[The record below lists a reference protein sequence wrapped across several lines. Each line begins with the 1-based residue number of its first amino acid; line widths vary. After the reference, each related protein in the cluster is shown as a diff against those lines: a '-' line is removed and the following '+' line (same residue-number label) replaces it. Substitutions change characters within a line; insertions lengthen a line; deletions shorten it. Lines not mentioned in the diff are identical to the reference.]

1 MRRQKDNDDDGGLD
15 SLLDTM
21 TNVVGILVLVLIVT
35 QMSVADVVSRIT
47 EEMRVEPE
55 QVEAL
60 NETLRAKQE
69 ERAELEEIL
78 VDPLDIDTQRQ
89 MEELKK
95 KKELLERRRR
105 LLEEDKAREQNQFAM
120 KQEEDRKKAEEN
132 EKKIAESKKNRD
144 ELSKTITEMTARQAE
159 LEAKLEQASNIKAP
173 PAVEITIPDPR
184 PAPPNSK
191 PLLFVCAENEL
202 FPLDPADLR
211 KRAEVRAKAIIAR
224 YKLDRDPEKGIDPE
238 AFTEHYQKMK
248 DRNDY
253 FEAEYFVL
261 NNTWPRIRLIPRS
274 GSGVKEQE
282 VTNPR
287 SRFHTQG
294 VALIDRTKF
303 YTRFFVLPD
312 SHEIYVAARSALTEA
327 QILSGWE
334 PQPEDWNYVTS
345 IPGGIRL
352 GPPPKPNPNAKP
364 APPAKPANVID

>member
-35 QMSVADVVSRIT
+35 QLSVADVVSRIT
-47 EEMRVEPE
+47 KEMRVEPE

-60 NETLRAKQE
+60 DEALRAKRE
-69 ERAELEEIL
+69 EQDELKEIL

-95 KKELLERRRR
+95 KKELLERRKR
-105 LLEEDKAREQNQFAM
+105 LLEEEKEREQNLYAM
-120 KQEEDRKKAEEN
+120 KLEEDKQKAKEN
-132 EKKIAESKKNRD
+132 EKKIAETKQERE
-144 ELSKTITEMTARQAE
+144 ELSEKITAMTAKQAE
-159 LEAKLEQASNIKAP
+159 LEAKLEVTSKIKAP

-202 FPLDPADLR
+202 FPLDAEALR

-224 YKLDRDPEKGIDPE
+224 YKLDRDPEAGIDPE
-238 AFTEHYQKMK
+238 AFAEHYEKMK

-274 GSGVKEQE
+274 GRGIKEQE

-294 VALIDRTKF
+294 VATIDRSKF

-312 SHEIYVAARSALTEA
+312 SHEIYVAARSVMSEA
-327 QILSGWE
+327 NILSGWE
-334 PQPEDWNYVTS
+334 PQPADWTYVVS

-352 GPPPKPNPNAKP
+352 GTPPKPNPNATP